1 MDQPKDKDESQSEI
15 VLHFSKKQQL
25 AWEILN
31 DNDTTELVYG
41 GAGGGGKTA
50 LVSLWMVIECV
61 NNPGIKIALGREE
74 LLRLKQTTLA
84 TIIGFAHKVLGV
96 EQHEFTYNGSSNTLT
111 YQNGSLIQLLHMA
124 YSPQDPNYDTLGSLD
139 YTHVVIEE
147 AGEVREKAKAVLGS
161 RRNRWKNEEYGIT
174 GKLIMT
180 CNPSKNF
187 LYDRYY
193 TPYKD
198 LGGGDIQRWEQG
210 RIFFDGDWHPGY
222 HAFIKSLVTD
232 NPFISK
238 NYIETLRDLPS
249 SERKRL
255 LEGDW
260 EFDKNTDGMFDD
272 TVMRNGLL
280 HGVIPDPGESPS
292 IFIGVDVAD
301 TGADSTIATVS
312 QNDIAIRHV
321 RFTIDTTSPISI
333 SDQQAEQLIALA
345 TQYGL
350 SSHHAQHIAI
360 EINGVGVGIRDAM
373 IRAGWNCAQ
382 YQANGT
388 SRSQGFYDLM
398 TDMRDGTFKV
408 AIAALSFR
416 SELLR
421 QLNLYDVVMD
431 TKLQPKVTPK
441 EKIKD
446 IIGHSPDESDSLM
459 IVNWVRR
466 GSNIQDR
473 AGQYKPDYNYSRL
486 GDLAK

>member
-1 MDQPKDKDESQSEI
+1 MEQPSNPKPENEI
-15 VLHFSKKQQL
+15 VLKFSKKQEI
-25 AWEILN
+25 AWELLN
-31 DNDTTELVYG
+31 DNATTELVYG
-41 GAGGGGKTA
+41 GSGGGGKTA
-50 LVSLWMVIECV
+50 LVSLWMVLECV

-84 TIIGFAHKVLGV
+84 TIIGFAHKALGV
-96 EQHEFTYNGSSNTLT
+96 EAADFNFNGSTNTLT

-139 YTHVVIEE
+139 FTHVVIEE

-174 GKLIMT
+174 GKLVMT

-187 LYDRYY
+187 LYSSYY
-193 TPYKD
+193 LPYRE
-198 LGGGDIQRWEQG
+198 LGAGDFQRWEKGQ
-210 RIFFDGDWHPGY
+210 IFYEDAWHPAF
-222 HAFIKSLVTD
+222 HAFVKALVTD

-238 NYIETLRDLPS
+238 NYIETLRELPS
-249 SERKRL
+249 TERKRL

-272 TVMRNGLL
+272 TVMRKGIFNG
-280 HGVIPDPGESPS
+280 VVPNPGENPLVH
-292 IFIGVDVAD
+292 IGVDVAD
-301 TGADSTIATVS
+301 TGKDSTIATVA
-312 QNDIAIRHV
+312 QNGIAIRQV
-321 RFTIDTTSPISI
+321 RFVVDRASPTSI

-350 SSHHAQHIAI
+350 SPFQAMNIAI

-398 TDMRDGTFKV
+398 VDMRDGTFKI
-408 AIAALSFR
+408 AIDAMQYKT
-416 SELLR
+416 ELLR
-421 QLNLYDVVMD
+421 QLNIYEVTMD
-431 TKLQPKVTPK
+431 TQLKPKVTAK

-446 IIGHSPDESDSLM
+446 IIGHSPDESDSMM

-466 GSNIQDR
+466 GGGIAKSKIN
-473 AGQYKPDYNYSRL
+473 YDYSKL
-486 GDLAK
+486 GYLVR